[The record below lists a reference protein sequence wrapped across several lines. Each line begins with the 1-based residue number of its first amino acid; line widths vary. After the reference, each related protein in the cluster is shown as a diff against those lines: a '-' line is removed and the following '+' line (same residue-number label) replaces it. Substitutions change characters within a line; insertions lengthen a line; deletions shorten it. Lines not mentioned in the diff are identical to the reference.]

1 MIKSDFDIAYEMLN
15 KPIYALENDEEVANC
30 DDFYDAGLDY
40 SCGAYK
46 IAVIFDNYVLKK
58 AYTGTAYMTDDGSMR
73 YEDDE
78 PGDGCETE
86 VLLYRIAEKRG
97 LEKFFAKS
105 EDIGN
110 GIVKQERAEELVKDR
125 RDLNDNQKSE
135 VIAFVSQYGLCN
147 LYSASN
153 SKVLY
158 WFMQEYSGEELFKL
172 QHFVDEFDID
182 DLHSYNVGWCNG
194 KLKLIDYSGTNTTT
208 ASSARESA
216 SSECS

>member
-1 MIKSDFDIAYEMLN
+1 
-15 KPIYALENDEEVANC
+15 
-30 DDFYDAGLDY
+30 
-40 SCGAYK
+40 
-46 IAVIFDNYVLKK
+46 
-58 AYTGTAYMTDDGSMR
+58 MTDDGSMR

-78 PGDGCETE
+78 PEDSCETE

-97 LEKFFAKS
+97 LERFFAKS

-110 GIVKQERAEELVKDR
+110 GIVKQERAEEFVKDR
-125 RDLNDNQKSE
+125 KDLTDNQRSE
-135 VIAFVSQYGLCN
+135 VIDFVSQYGLCI
-147 LYSASN
+147 LYSVSN

-158 WFMQEYSGEELFKL
+158 WLMQEYSGEELSKL
-172 QHFVDEFDID
+172 QKFVDEFDID

-216 SSECS
+216 SAERS

>member
-1 MIKSDFDIAYEMLN
+1 MIKSDFDIAYEMLS
-15 KPIYALENDEEVANC
+15 KPIYALENEEEVANC

-40 SCGAYK
+40 NCGAYK
-46 IAVIFDNYVLKK
+46 IAVIFDDYVLKK

-78 PGDGCETE
+78 PEDSCETE

-97 LEKFFAKS
+97 LGKFFAKS
-105 EDIGN
+105 ENIGN

-135 VIAFVSQYGLCN
+135 VIDFVTQYDLCN

-158 WFMQEYSGEELFKL
+158 WLMQEYSGEELFKL
-172 QHFVDEFDID
+172 QLFVDEFDID

-208 ASSARESA
+208 ASCARESA
-216 SSECS
+216 SAECS